1 MSIIDDALKK
11 AVRQKGRP
19 YKKLI
24 VNTGLSVK
32 KNPRMWI
39 IPGFLTIGFFFL
51 IGYFLT
57 GIDTKRIT
65 PRPLIANEKT
75 AEDFLAPLPA
85 KKSII
90 PAEKETVMSAAENPA
105 ATPKNDI
112 VKEHRPPKLFL
123 SGIII
128 YENEEPLA
136 FINNQIIKKGE
147 LVEGAKVINIE
158 PNRVLLTF
166 EGEELSLSL
175 RR

>member
-24 VNTGLSVK
+24 VNTNLSVK
-32 KNPRMWI
+32 KNPRIWI

-57 GIDTKRIT
+57 GIDTKRIA
-65 PRPLIANEKT
+65 PKPLIANERT
-75 AEDFLAPLPA
+75 TEDFLAPLPA
-85 KKSII
+85 KKNII
-90 PAEKETVMSAAENPA
+90 PVEKETVISAAENPA

-112 VKEHRPPKLFL
+112 VKEHKPPELFL
-123 SGIII
+123 SGII

-147 LVEGAKVINIE
+147 LVEGAKVVDIE

-166 EGEELSLSL
+166 EEEELSLFL